1 VVDPEPTASND
12 VELVAGRR
20 QQRRRALAEIPVLVA
35 IALLVAFVLKTFV
48 AQAFVIPSGSMEP
61 QLQVGD
67 RVVVSKLAY
76 RLHDPRRGDIAVFS
90 SPEPHAPSNDSPPV
104 GFIKDVLEGV
114 GLRQPDD
121 DVLIKRVIALPG
133 ETVEGRAGHVYI
145 NGRQL
150 IEPYLPAGLQTED
163 FPPTTVPDGDLWVM
177 GDNRNNSR
185 DSHLFGPIKESSVI
199 GRAIAKVWPPGS
211 ISFL

>member
-1 VVDPEPTASND
+1 MVEPASRATD
-12 VELVAGRR
+12 DIDAVAVRR
-20 QQRRRALAEIPVLVA
+20 HDRRRAIAEIPLLVA
-35 IALLVAFVLKTFV
+35 IALVVAFLLKTFV

-61 QLQVGD
+61 QLQIGD

-76 RLHDPRRGDIAVFS
+76 RLHDPRRGDIVVFN
-90 SPEPHAPSNDSPPV
+90 SPEPHAPSHDSPPV
-104 GFIKDVLEGV
+104 AFLKDVLEGV

-121 DVLIKRVIALPG
+121 DVLIKRVIGLPG
-133 ETVEGRAGHVYI
+133 ETVEGRGGHVYI

-163 FPPTTVPDGDLWVM
+163 FPAMVVPDRSLWVM
-177 GDNRNNSR
+177 GDNRGNSR

-199 GRAIAKVWPPGS
+199 GRAIAKVWPAGS